1 MNTSIEDETDRIPA
15 LEKNETPIPTYL
27 MHEVMG
33 VKEKMPT
40 SEQEEAYT
48 QPKSSGKEVRQSAET
63 EGAQIFTY

>member
-33 VKEKMPT
+33 VKEMPT